1 MCRTYRRGA
10 PIASGPRP
18 GSRYS
23 HGMAG
28 TLTLCATPIG
38 NLSDASPRLAD
49 ALRGADVIYCED
61 TRRSR
66 KLLAALGVQGVL
78 RSYFVANEE
87 ARAEELGSRLAGGEA
102 VVLITDAGMPAIA
115 DPGLSAVRAALEA
128 GATGTVVPGP
138 SAVTAALAVS
148 GLPSE
153 RFVFEGFLPR
163 KQEARA
169 ARLAELADE
178 GRTLVVFV
186 AAGRAATELAAMAAA
201 WGGER
206 PVVVA
211 RELTKL
217 HEEIWRG
224 RLDEAAAHF
233 GADRV
238 RGELTVVIEGAPDPG
253 ADLEA
258 AVDEVDRLTEAGES
272 FSQAVREVA
281 GSHGVRRRALYETAR
296 RRRDSV

>member
-1 MCRTYRRGA
+1 M
-10 PIASGPRP
+10 S
-18 GSRYS
+18 
-23 HGMAG
+23 G

-38 NLSDASPRLAD
+38 NLADASPRLAD

-66 KLLAALGVQGVL
+66 KLLTALGIRAPL

-87 ARAEELGSRLAGGEA
+87 ARAQELGSRLAGGES

-115 DPGLSAVRAALEA
+115 DPGLSAVRAAIDA
-128 GATGTVVPGP
+128 GARVTVVPGP

-163 KQEARA
+163 KQEARD
-169 ARLAELADE
+169 ARLAELAGE
-178 GRTLVVFV
+178 TRTIVVFV
-186 AAGRAATELAAMAAA
+186 AAGRAATELAAMADR

-206 PVVVA
+206 SAVVA

-217 HEEIWRG
+217 HEDIWRG
-224 RLDEAAAHF
+224 PLGEAVAHF
-233 GADRV
+233 GDERV
-238 RGELTVVIEGAPDPG
+238 RGELTVVIEGAPDPAG
-253 ADLEA
+253 DLEA
-258 AVDEVDRLTEAGES
+258 AIAEVGRLTGTGVS
-272 FSQAVREVA
+272 FSRAVRDVA
-281 GSHGVRRRALYETAR
+281 GSYGVSRRALYETAR
-296 RRRDSV
+296 RRRDSE